1 MLQIGM
7 TNEIA
12 FKIVYE
18 LAEQNALSAHDADT
32 IELGAEVTLQQEALA
47 LVRDFIRNMK
57 E

>member
-12 FKIVYE
+12 FKIVYK

-32 IELGAEVTLQQEALA
+32 IELCAEVTLQQEALA

>member
-18 LAEQNALSAHDADT
+18 LAEQNALSAHNADT
-32 IELGAEVTLQQEALA
+32 IELCAEVTLQQEALA